1 MKKMFLVV
9 YRYYLEERV
18 QALLSRLQVRSFSEA
33 PKLLGVGEAG
43 KVQDSHVWPGHNS
56 CVFAVLPAEE
66 IDRLVEAFRDLS
78 RSHEKELGKP
88 APLRAFVLPCE
99 QVV

>member
-1 MKKMFLVV
+1 MKRMFLVV
-9 YRYYLEERV
+9 YRYYLEDRV
-18 QALLSRLQVRSFSEA
+18 QALLARLGVRSFSEA

-56 CVFAVLPAEE
+56 CIFAVLPEGE
-66 IDRLVEAFRDLS
+66 ITPLVEAFRELS
-78 RSHEKELGKP
+78 KTHEQEVGKP